1 MELTVEAK
9 DLVEKGFA
17 QPIGFGLRPALLVV
31 DFINGFTDPSSPLGS
46 DVGAAIEQTNRLI
59 RAMRKGS
66 LPVYFSTIRYDDPAC
81 ADAGLWLA
89 KIAGLS
95 ILSAGSTG
103 SEQDGRLLMNPH
115 DPIIVKKFASCFF
128 GTDLLTRLVRDSVDT
143 LILTGCATSGCVRA
157 TAVDACQ
164 YGIRPIVA
172 REAVADRF
180 EAAHHQSLIDIELK
194 YGDVLSVDGIL
205 AALSAAG
212 TSAQRRVDG

>member
-1 MELTVEAK
+1 MELAAEAK
-9 DLVEKGFA
+9 DLVAKGFA
-17 QPIGFGLRPALLVV
+17 RPVGFGLRPALLVV

-46 DVGAAIEQTNRLI
+46 DVGAAIAQTNRLI
-59 RAMRKGS
+59 RAMRAGS
-66 LPVYFSTIRYDDPAC
+66 LPIYFSTIRYDDPAC

-95 ILSAGSTG
+95 ILSAGSPG
-103 SEQDGRLLMNPH
+103 SEQDSRLLIKRH
-115 DPIIVKKFASCFF
+115 DPVIVKKFASCFF
-128 GTDLLTRLVRDSVDT
+128 GTDLLTRLVRDRVDT

-172 REAVADRF
+172 REAVADRL
-180 EAAHHQSLIDIELK
+180 EMAHHQSLIDIELK

-205 AALSAAG
+205 AAVSTFG
-212 TSAQRRVDG
+212 TSAQA